1 MDGCNCSEK
10 HEPKKIVLTGG
21 PGAGKTAVLELV
33 QRQFC
38 RHLMVLPES
47 ASILFQGGFPRSQEP
62 AAKHPLQRAIYH
74 VQREIETWGE
84 NTANCAILL
93 CDRGTVDGAA
103 YWPEPPTFWEALQ
116 TTREA
121 EWKRYA
127 AVIHLRVPSLSGGYD
142 NVSNPHRIETPEE
155 AARIDEKILALWE
168 GHPHRFVIESEPLFF
183 DKAGEAL
190 DILRRELPPCCK
202 LSIR

>member
-1 MDGCNCSEK
+1 MDGCLCNEK

-21 PGAGKTAVLELV
+21 PGAGKTAVIELV

-38 RHLMVLPES
+38 RHLRVLPEA

-62 AAKHPLQRAIYH
+62 AAKQPLQRAIYH
-74 VQREIETWGE
+74 VQREIESWGE
-84 NTANCAILL
+84 GTANCAVLL

-121 EWKRYA
+121 EWARYA
-127 AVIHLRVPSLSGGYD
+127 AVIHLRVPTESGGY
-142 NVSNPHRIETPEE
+142 NHANPHRIETPEE

-168 GHPHRFVIESEPLFF
+168 GHPRRYVVESEPLFF
-183 DKAGEAL
+183 DKAGETL
-190 DILRRELPPCCK
+190 EILRRELPSCCK